1 MKKAIKIINNINY
14 MTIFLWI
21 IAVLFIMLKGVL
33 LGETEQA
40 LETVILGSVGVAFFS
55 MLMWGAKYTIEEMR
69 NCK

>member
-21 IAVLFIMLKGVL
+21 ITALFIMFKGVL
-33 LGETEQA
+33 FGETGQA
-40 LETVILGSVGVAFFS
+40 LETVVLGSVGMAFFS

>member
-21 IAVLFIMLKGVL
+21 IAALFIMLKGVL

-69 NCK
+69 NFK

>member
-1 MKKAIKIINNINY
+1 MKKAIKTIDNITY
-14 MTIFLWI
+14 TAIFLWI
-21 IAVLFIMLKGVL
+21 IAALFIMLKGVL
-33 LGETEQA
+33 FGETEQA